1 MSLQTS
7 WKRNMTETLSQNGFQ
22 DVRHLRFE
30 YSLTMARYWN
40 DMYGQHLLT
49 IQSFL
54 LTVLIGI

>member
-1 MSLQTS
+1 
-7 WKRNMTETLSQNGFQ
+7 MTETLSQNGFQ